1 MHLSVKTRRPEEAE
15 LAKKLEELEGLQ
27 SRLAELELQLVT
39 LRLDLVEFERV
50 YCARVGPLYAELD
63 EVEALIAE
71 RIANSKPHDGKA
83 AEEASSARR
92 RAEESRQAATDA
104 LAKPAMPIARFASV

>member
-1 MHLSVKTRRPEEAE
+1 MHLPVKTRRPEEAE

-39 LRLDLVEFERV
+39 LRLELAEFERV
-50 YCARVGPLYAELD
+50 YCSRVGPLYAELD

-71 RIANSKPHDGKA
+71 RIAKSKPHDAKA
-83 AEEASSARR
+83 AEEASTARR
-92 RAEESRQAATDA
+92 RAEESRQAATD
-104 LAKPAMPIARFASV
+104 